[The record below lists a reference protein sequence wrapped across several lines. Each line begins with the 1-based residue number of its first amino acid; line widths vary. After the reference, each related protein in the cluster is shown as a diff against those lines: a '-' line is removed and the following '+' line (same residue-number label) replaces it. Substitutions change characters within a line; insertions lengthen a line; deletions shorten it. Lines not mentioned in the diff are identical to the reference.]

1 MQSGPYRL
9 IDCLRAFDIK
19 RSTYYDQVISR
30 KTRARKEVEIKADI
44 KSFFDLGRGSAGS
57 RSIVQHLRNDTDH
70 TAGRFKIRRMMK
82 EMGLVS
88 CQQKSH
94 KYKVNSKEKP
104 NIPNLLNREFNV
116 DAPNQVW
123 CGDITY
129 IWCGTRWC
137 YLAVIIDLFSRST
150 IGWAMTNNPDTD
162 LCISALDMAYSSRG
176 RPKGVMFHSDQGV
189 QYSSHSYGQRLW
201 RYQMQQS
208 MSRRGNCWDNAVME
222 RVFRSLKSEWIP
234 EYGYETINEAKK
246 DIGYY
251 LMRHYNELR
260 PHSFNDGLPPNESE
274 RVYYR
279 NVSGIS

>member
-1 MQSGPYRL
+1 MQSGSYRL

-57 RSIVQHLRNDTDH
+57 RSIVQHLSNDTDH
-70 TAGRFKIRRMMK
+70 TAGCFKIRRMMK

-137 YLAVIIDLFSRST
+137 YLADIIDLFSRST

-162 LCISALDMAYSSRG
+162 L
-176 RPKGVMFHSDQGV
+176 
-189 QYSSHSYGQRLW
+189 
-201 RYQMQQS
+201 
-208 MSRRGNCWDNAVME
+208 
-222 RVFRSLKSEWIP
+222 
-234 EYGYETINEAKK
+234 
-246 DIGYY
+246 
-251 LMRHYNELR
+251 
-260 PHSFNDGLPPNESE
+260 
-274 RVYYR
+274 
-279 NVSGIS
+279 